1 MTEESI
7 VATIIDRHPFAA
19 PSFARVARWV
29 RRFVKGAPPSV
40 PVAIGVVVVLGF
52 AIYLVIEWIH
62 PGTFR

>member
-1 MTEESI
+1 
-7 VATIIDRHPFAA
+7 VANIIGRHPFAT
-19 PSFARVARWV
+19 PSSAQVARWV
-29 RRFVKGAPPSV
+29 RRFVRGAPPSA